1 MVSRQLDREIEDAG
15 RAIIKMQAGVL
26 SLVFAVIG
34 GLGLFVMTAW
44 LVLKGGPMVGL
55 HLQLLNN
62 YFPGYSVTWVGA
74 FIGFFYGALLGAIT
88 GYVIGKIY
96 NSVTI
101 FRHR

>member
-1 MVSRQLDREIEDAG
+1 MMSRQLDREIEDAG

-26 SLVFAVIG
+26 SLVFSVIG

-74 FIGFFYGALLGAIT
+74 FVGFFYGALIGALV

-96 NSVTI
+96 NSVAI

>member
-1 MVSRQLDREIEDAG
+1 MVFG
-15 RAIIKMQAGVL
+15 
-26 SLVFAVIG
+26 VIG
-34 GLGLFVMTAW
+34 GLGLFAMTAW
-44 LVLKGGPMVGL
+44 LVLKGGEMVGL

-74 FIGFFYGALLGAIT
+74 FVGFFYGALMGALV

-96 NSVTI
+96 NSVTL